1 MPRKL
6 ILTVV
11 VMASFVLLALPGA
24 TLPASFGQEA
34 QEENKDAAKKPDKT
48 ESKKSLIKLHIAV
61 TAGNPAAP
69 VQAAHVDVTSEE
81 AGVDY
86 HKIVVTDHDG
96 VADMEVPRGR
106 ILIQVTAPHFEI
118 GGDRRTLTKGT
129 ETIDIKLVRKSAA
142 TEPPPGI

>member
-6 ILTVV
+6 IVTVV
-11 VMASFVLLALPGA
+11 VMASFAMLALTA
-24 TLPASFGQEA
+24 AARPASSKQEA
-34 QEENKDAAKKPDKT
+34 QKENNDAAKKP
-48 ESKKSLIKLHIAV
+48 ESKSLTKLHIAV

-96 VADMEVPRGR
+96 VADIEVPRGR
-106 ILIQVTAPHFEI
+106 ILIQVTAQHFEI
-118 GGDRRTLTKGT
+118 SGDRRTLTKAT
-129 ETIDIKLVRKSAA
+129 ETVDIKLVKRSP
-142 TEPPPGI
+142 TEAPPGI